1 MNELKRVSM
10 KSVEPSG
17 QSMNLN
23 LQNLL
28 DPVNRSTPRNR

>member
-17 QSMNLN
+17 QSMNCMN
-23 LQNLL
+23 LQNLF
-28 DPVNRSTPRNR
+28 DPVETA